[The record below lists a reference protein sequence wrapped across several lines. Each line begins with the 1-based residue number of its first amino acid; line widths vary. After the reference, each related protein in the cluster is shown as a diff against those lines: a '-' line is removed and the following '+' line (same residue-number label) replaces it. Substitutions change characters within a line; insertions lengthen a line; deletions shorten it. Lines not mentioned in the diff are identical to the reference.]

1 MQWVRLGIQHDNGLG
16 KTSRGTRRQE
26 RLMSNQAGLD
36 TDHIRELI
44 VAKVGHF
51 GRLFWTRIPHD
62 HRDGRHGVVDLAG
75 GLETKA
81 LRAACLNNGVYDRV
95 VFGVQKDTVRLV
107 LQNDGIVV
115 GLEDARCARH
125 LVHNGVAA
133 ETLDKS
139 LGLVMGSPIVNGK
152 VGVQEGLETK
162 GRRARVGNLEGIG
175 HFATCDANRVGQE
188 TLGTVRLGLLDRPRV
203 IVSHTVSD
211 LREIQRK
218 LGPSR
223 CGIVKGLRQGP
234 LVETLRGR
242 LGHERG

>member
-1 MQWVRLGIQHDNGLG
+1 
-16 KTSRGTRRQE
+16 
-26 RLMSNQAGLD
+26 
-36 TDHIRELI
+36 
-44 VAKVGHF
+44 
-51 GRLFWTRIPHD
+51 
-62 HRDGRHGVVDLAG
+62 
-75 GLETKA
+75 
-81 LRAACLNNGVYDRV
+81 
-95 VFGVQKDTVRLV
+95 
-107 LQNDGIVV
+107 
-115 GLEDARCARH
+115 
-125 LVHNGVAA
+125 
-133 ETLDKS
+133 
-139 LGLVMGSPIVNGK
+139 
-152 VGVQEGLETK
+152 VQEGLETK